1 MTLNSIISKLVH
13 YCRFLEILVD
23 IEGFVL
29 MSAKSVMA
37 AYSQSYPTTYFQ
49 VGDFLGFWTWMAN
62 IFAPGIY
69 TTNWYNGEDQ
79 NNTMHISDKVSIL
92 IGMPRIRQLRIRQ
105 GKCLVNFFFSHN
117 FNTNIN
123 HAINTWGCVEKHLAV
138 EA

>member
-1 MTLNSIISKLVH
+1 MTLNSFISKLVH

-29 MSAKSVMA
+29 MSAMSVMA
-37 AYSQSYPTTYFQ
+37 AYSQFYPTTYFQ
-49 VGDFLGFWTWMAN
+49 VGDFVGFWTWMAN

-69 TTNWYNGEDQ
+69 TTNWYNGEDH

-105 GKCLVNFFFSHN
+105 GKCLVNFFFPE
-117 FNTNIN
+117 
-123 HAINTWGCVEKHLAV
+123 GDDDVG
-138 EA
+138 